1 MSGTSKTNTL
11 PILKRH
17 TIHSDSQP
25 RINGISYLQRDSE
38 QHAPK
43 LHFAHATGFN
53 GQTYSPL
60 FAQIDPGISIYAMD
74 MRGHG
79 QSNAPANPNKLHSWH
94 TYEKDLIAFID
105 QLGEPLF
112 LAGHSIGAAVSI
124 AAAAARP
131 EQVKGLILL
140 EPVILPPAMNL
151 FMTTAKA
158 LKLGHK
164 LPIAE
169 GAKNRTA
176 RFPSKAAAI
185 KRYTG
190 RGAFKSWPEE
200 WIRNYV
206 EGGTKESKEGLE
218 LSCKPE
224 WEAKTFSVTSHQPWQ
239 AIKKLQCPV
248 TLLKGKNGSTCMMG
262 SLNKM
267 KALHPHNTY
276 QVFNDAS
283 HFLPMEY
290 TDICAKE
297 INQFILSRAIG

>member
-1 MSGTSKTNTL
+1 MA
-11 PILKRH
+11 ILTRH
-17 TIHSDSQP
+17 TIDIDSQV
-25 RINGISYLQRDSE
+25 RINGISYLQSAAS
-38 QHAPK
+38 QGGPL

-53 GQTYSPL
+53 AQTYAPL
-60 FAQIDPGISIYAMD
+60 FEQIDERIALYAMD

-79 QSNAPANPNKLHSWH
+79 RSKAPANPNKLHSWH

-105 QLGEPLF
+105 TLSAPLF
-112 LAGHSIGAAVSI
+112 LAGHSIGAAISI

-140 EPVILPPAMNL
+140 EPVILPPTIDL
-151 FMTTAKA
+151 FMASAKA

-176 RFPSKAAAI
+176 KFASEAAAI
-185 KRYTG
+185 ERYKG

-206 EGGTKESKEGLE
+206 EGGTEKTEEGIE

-224 WEAKTFSVTSHQPWQ
+224 WEAKTFAVTSHQPWQ
-239 AIKKLQCPV
+239 AIKNLRCPV
-248 TLLKGKNGSTCMMG
+248 TLLKGGKGSTCMMS

-267 KALHPHNTY
+267 KALHPHNQY
-276 QVFNDAS
+276 SVIKDAS

-297 INQFILSRAIG
+297 INRFILRTHVN